1 MEVARPV
8 ERLERLVTV
17 REAARVLGIGR
28 RLIVRA
34 AELGELPIYD
44 PGGWSRVRMSDVA
57 AWLERTR
64 RAPRSPR

>member
-1 MEVARPV
+1 MEIARPV
-8 ERLERLVTV
+8 EQLERLVTV

-28 RLIVRA
+28 HLLYRA

-44 PGGWSRVRMSDVA
+44 PGAWSRVRLSDVL

-64 RAPRSPR
+64 RVPRSPR